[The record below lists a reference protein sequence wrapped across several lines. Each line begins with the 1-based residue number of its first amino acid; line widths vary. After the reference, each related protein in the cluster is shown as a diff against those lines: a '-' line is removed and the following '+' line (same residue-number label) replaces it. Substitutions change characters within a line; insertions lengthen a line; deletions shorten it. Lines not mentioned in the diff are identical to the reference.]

1 MLDRLPADIQNGV
14 CSQDIKIH
22 DRLYDIFWDDGSW
35 FYIYASQTLTT
46 AQNADPNKVF
56 TKCNAKTSSSS
67 SSGSP
72 DPTGSQ
78 PSQTETEES
87 SGIGTGAIAG
97 IAAGIAVLA
106 IAGVLGAF
114 FFLRRRKRK
123 GYVNASG
130 IIIDDDDDDDDSRAD
145 THVGALEPYTYTS
158 TTPSQ
163 PTMTNTGSYF
173 PASTIGYNSS
183 QPDDSASQ
191 HHASGTSSSR
201 SGQGSSTGYV
211 VSNPDSGSSARPE
224 KGYIDAS
231 QSPRSPPPMVPL
243 PAKGAAPNA
252 RMTYVPPAPSEADA
266 SERHVDA
273 GPMEGGSLQ
282 RNTSG
287 RLPPAYGDLI

>member
-1 MLDRLPADIQNGV
+1 MLNRLPADIQSGV
-14 CSQDIKIH
+14 CNQEIKIY
-22 DRLYDIFWDDGSW
+22 DGLYDIFWDDGSW
-35 FYIYASQTLTT
+35 FYVYASQTLTT
-46 AQNADPNKVF
+46 AQNANPNKIF
-56 TKCNAKTSSSS
+56 TKCKATTTSSPSS
-67 SSGSP
+67 T
-72 DPTGSQ
+72 PTPTSSQ
-78 PSQTETEES
+78 PSQPETEES

-114 FFLRRRKRK
+114 FFLRRKKRK

-130 IIIDDDDDDDDSRAD
+130 IIIDDDDDEDDSRVD
-145 THVGALEPYTYTS
+145 THVGALEPYPYTS

-163 PTMTNTGSYF
+163 QTMTNTGSYF

-183 QPDDSASQ
+183 QPDDTASQ
-191 HHASGTSSSR
+191 QHRAPGTSSSS

-211 VSNPDSGSSARPE
+211 VSNPDSGSSARPG
-224 KGYIDAS
+224 KGSIDAS
-231 QSPRSPPPMVPL
+231 QSPRSPPPMLPL

-252 RMTYVPPAPSEADA
+252 RKTYVPPAPSEADA
-266 SERHVDA
+266 SERHFDA
-273 GPMEGGSLQ
+273 GPVEGSSLQ